1 MTTKSNKYIIY
12 SIITLAIFG
21 FLGVVGLTLFFA
33 SSVSK
38 DVSFQDWISASQK
51 FGDDAIELDK
61 KVSFKTLPS
70 DKELCEFYKSHQ
82 KEFDLMSTMFLED
95 KFTSLNA
102 LFAYDKDNRM
112 AMYPYLEKIDL
123 GEDAKK
129 AVFSIPKKRYDK
141 YRELMKSCR
150 VEDIHSLDENNEDGA
165 GFTLYNESLVPGKD
179 AEDADF
185 FKRKGISYWRN
196 ADFDTYQST
205 DEIKQVDGAIY
216 GSVKIEPKSHW
227 FVWLWVRLPD
237 KK

>member
-1 MTTKSNKYIIY
+1 MTNQSNKYIIY
-12 SIITLAIFG
+12 TIIALAIFSLFG
-21 FLGVVGLTLFFA
+21 IIGLTVLFA

-51 FGDDAIELDK
+51 FGDDAIEIDK
-61 KVSFKTLPS
+61 KVSFATMPS
-70 DKELCEFYKSHQ
+70 DKELSEFYKLHQ

-95 KFTSLNA
+95 KFTSLNM
-102 LFAYDKDNRM
+102 LFAYDKDSRM

-141 YRELMKSCR
+141 YRELMKSCK

-165 GFTLYNESLVPGKD
+165 GFTMYNESLVPGKD

-185 FKRKGISYWRN
+185 FKRKGISYWKK
-196 ADFDTYQST
+196 ADFDSYDST
-205 DEIKQVDGAIY
+205 DQIESVDGATY
-216 GSVKIEPKSHW
+216 GSVQIEPKSHW
-227 FVWLWVRLPD
+227 FVWLWMQTPN